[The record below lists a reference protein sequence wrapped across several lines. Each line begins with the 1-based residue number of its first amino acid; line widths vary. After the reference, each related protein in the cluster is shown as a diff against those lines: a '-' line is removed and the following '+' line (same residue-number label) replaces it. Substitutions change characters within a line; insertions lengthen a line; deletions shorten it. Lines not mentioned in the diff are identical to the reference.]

1 MEAQKPV
8 APASEM
14 TPQKLIKLML
24 IRIGDEKR
32 EEIERH
38 VEVLK
43 TKIVAGFGTFS
54 QEIKDELIGVL

>member
-1 MEAQKPV
+1 MESQKPA
-8 APASEM
+8 APSSEM

-43 TKIVAGFGTFS
+43 NKIVTGFGTFS
-54 QEIKDELIGVL
+54 